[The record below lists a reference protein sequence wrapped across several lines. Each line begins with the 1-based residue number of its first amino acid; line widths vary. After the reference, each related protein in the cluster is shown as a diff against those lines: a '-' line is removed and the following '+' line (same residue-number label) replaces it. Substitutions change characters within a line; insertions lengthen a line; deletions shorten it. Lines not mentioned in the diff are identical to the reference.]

1 MECIKRTV
9 IITITG
15 NSGTGK
21 SRWAA
26 HIRKNSVALGYRVH
40 ISDNELFLLLKDYQK
55 RYEEK
60 VQEIKDEGFDVGV
73 IVVGAGSTNPPLFS
87 IQIEPPYNAPNE
99 VFKLITNQFRGK
111 HEKQ

>member
-1 MECIKRTV
+1 MNCIRRTV

-26 HIRKNSVALGYRVH
+26 HIREKSVALGYRVH
-40 ISDNELFLLLKDYQK
+40 VSDYELFLPQKDYQK

-99 VFKLITNQFRGK
+99 VFELITNQLGGK
-111 HEKQ
+111 HEK